1 MDFRT
6 EFDTRAIFQSASD
19 VGTQSRWLV
28 QCSSYLS
35 FSLIFPPPLSRCQL
49 SGHKP
54 IFVNEPKLSDFKL
67 HLLKAGFT
75 AEFSGGVL
83 IVNNTIAVKRNA
95 AGKVTMEG
103 MVSTDYYRVRELLYG
118 QYAIIWMFSSF
129 LQFRGGLIGVFSF
142 LLLIPF

>member
-1 MDFRT
+1 MSELSPDDLFNVHPT
-6 EFDTRAIFQSASD
+6 SLS
-19 VGTQSRWLV
+19 L
-28 QCSSYLS
+28 SSS
-35 FSLIFPPPLSRCQL
+35 PPPPPCCQL

-118 QYAIIWMFSSF
+118 QYAII
-129 LQFRGGLIGVFSF
+129 
-142 LLLIPF
+142 